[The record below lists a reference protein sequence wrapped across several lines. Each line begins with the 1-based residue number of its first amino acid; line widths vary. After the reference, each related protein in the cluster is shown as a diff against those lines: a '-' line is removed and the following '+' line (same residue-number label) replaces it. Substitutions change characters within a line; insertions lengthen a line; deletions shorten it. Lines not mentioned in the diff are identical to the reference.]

1 MHKKHLTTYLQGFS
15 RSSAWKLDTPTLTT
29 WRCEGYY
36 SCQNGHLHHAQ
47 LTAEEVRNAK
57 KHVIALV
64 QILRHV
70 IALVQIL
77 RHVIALVQIMRHTNR
92 VSTMYFKMQAQSK
105 AKSISLATYAPK
117 GSVMWS
123 CLR

>member
-1 MHKKHLTTYLQGFS
+1 MPMHKKHLTTYLQGFS
-15 RSSAWKLDTPTLTT
+15 RSSALKLDTPTLTT

-57 KHVIALV
+57 K
-64 QILRHV
+64 HV